1 MELIP
6 SDLRGGDRSD
16 ARWAV
21 GVLDQIRISS
31 AVLPFKKGV
40 QELSVGAMEA
50 GVVLE
55 RIRIFHANSKI
66 EDAYLGPEESVW
78 VKDTFETKEIVFR
91 R

>member
-1 MELIP
+1 M
-6 SDLRGGDRSD
+6 
-16 ARWAV
+16 
-21 GVLDQIRISS
+21 DQIRISS